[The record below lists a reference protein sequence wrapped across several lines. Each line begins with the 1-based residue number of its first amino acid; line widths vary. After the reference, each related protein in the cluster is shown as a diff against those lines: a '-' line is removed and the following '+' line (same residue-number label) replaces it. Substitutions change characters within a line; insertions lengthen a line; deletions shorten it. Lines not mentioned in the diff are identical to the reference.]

1 MPPPPMVPNPRWLDL
16 WRSAR
21 WPARALFLALAALFV
36 ARAVYEPQGPCD
48 LGGFLDIGD
57 GVLDGRLLRDTFIN
71 SYPPTFSVAMAPLSA
86 LARVTSRL
94 LVRHLWGLGQLA
106 ALAYFTLGFARLMRL
121 RLSLGAVALAWLCTW
136 RYVVGDLNNQN
147 VSLFLWAL
155 TALALGRAAEGR
167 SAAAG
172 LLLGVGSA
180 LKIMPG
186 FAAVA
191 LVEPRAPRRGSIV
204 AAFAAGALLAVAV
217 TMLVLGPRF
226 GEAMRFWLGRI
237 VPSFGG
243 PWPGNQGWN
252 GLFQRLAGPG
262 MPPPR
267 LLASAVGLLVLGG
280 LTAWLFLR
288 PAASPR
294 VRALD
299 AALAILAGLPA
310 LPIAWFHYYT
320 AAIPVALAVAASWT
334 RLEQGPRR
342 TAGGLLAA
350 GTLLGAFLDVDVVG
364 AKAWAFA
371 ARYGNALFGALLVL
385 AAGLVLR
392 AAWRREDA
400 EGGESRGELSGT
412 P

>member
-1 MPPPPMVPNPRWLDL
+1 MEPRFRWIDL
-16 WRSAR
+16 WRTAR

-36 ARAVYEPQGPCD
+36 ARAVYEPPSGCD

-57 GVLDGRLLRDTFIN
+57 GVLDGRLLQDTFIN
-71 SYPPTFSVAMAPLSA
+71 SYPPTFSVVMAPLSA
-86 LARVTSRL
+86 LARATSRL
-94 LVRHLWGLGQLA
+94 LVRHLWGLAQLA
-106 ALAYFTLGFARLMRL
+106 ALSYFTLGFARLMRL

-155 TALALGRAAEGR
+155 TTLALTRAAEGR

-172 LLLGVGSA
+172 LLLGFGSA

-186 FAAVA
+186 FAALA
-191 LVEPRAPRRGSIV
+191 LVEPRTPRRGSVV
-204 AAFAAGALLAVAV
+204 AAIAAGILATTAA

-226 GEAMRFWLGRI
+226 GRAMGFWLGRI

-262 MPPPR
+262 VPPPR
-267 LLASAVGLLVLGG
+267 LLATAAGLLVLGG
-280 LTAWLFLR
+280 LVAALFLR
-288 PAASPR
+288 PATSSR

-299 AALAILAGLPA
+299 ASLAILAGLPA

-334 RLEQGPRR
+334 RLEPGPRR
-342 TAGGLLAA
+342 AAGGLLAA
-350 GTLLGAFLDVDVVG
+350 GTLLGAFLDVDLVG

-371 ARYGNALFGALLVL
+371 AHYGNALFGALLVL

-392 AAWRREDA
+392 AAWRRED
-400 EGGESRGELSGT
+400 EPHTIRGG
-412 P
+412 

>member
-1 MPPPPMVPNPRWLDL
+1 MDPRPRWTDL

-21 WPARALFLALAALFV
+21 WPARALFAALVVLFV
-36 ARAVYEPQGPCD
+36 ARAVYEPSGGCD

-57 GVLDGRLLRDTFIN
+57 GVLDGQLLRDTFIN
-71 SYPPTFSVAMAPLSA
+71 SYPPTFSVVMAPLSA
-86 LARVTSRL
+86 LARLTSRL
-94 LVRHLWGLGQLA
+94 LVRHLWGLAQLA
-106 ALAYFTLGFARLMRL
+106 ALSYFTLGQARLLRL

-147 VSLFLWAL
+147 VSLFLWVLTTLAL
-155 TALALGRAAEGR
+155 TRAADGR

-172 LLLGVGSA
+172 LLIGIGSA

-186 FAAVA
+186 FTVLA
-191 LVEPRAPRRGSIV
+191 LVEPRAPRRGSTI
-204 AAFAAGALLAVAV
+204 AAIAAGALVMLSV

-226 GEAMRFWLGRI
+226 GEAARFWLGRI

-262 MPPPR
+262 LPPPR

-280 LTAWLFLR
+280 LAAWLFVR
-288 PAASPR
+288 PATSPR

-299 AALAILAGLPA
+299 ASLAILAGLPA

-320 AAIPVALAVAASWT
+320 AAIPVALAIAASFD
-334 RLEQGPRR
+334 RLEPGSKRA
-342 TAGGLLAA
+342 AGGLLAA

-364 AKAWAFA
+364 LKAWAFA
-371 ARYGNALFGALLVL
+371 AHYGNALFGALLVL
-385 AAGLVLR
+385 LAGLVLR

-400 EGGESRGELSGT
+400 AAVGDRGG
-412 P
+412 